1 MQVKATA
8 KGQVVIPKTMRDA
21 LNIKAGTML
30 IVESRGRTVTFRPA
44 SAPKKHSIDELIGCL
59 RFNGPPKSLDDMER
73 GVEAAIDE
81 RWGRAR
87 R

>member
-1 MQVKATA
+1 MQVRATA

-21 LNIKAGTML
+21 LNIKAGTL
-30 IVESRGRTVTFRPA
+30 LTVESRGQTVIYSAVPRPRT
-44 SAPKKHSIDELIGCL
+44 HSIDDLIGCL
-59 RFNGPPKSLDDMER
+59 PFAGPPKSLEDMER
-73 GVEAAIDE
+73 GIEAAIDE